1 MKMNGTLKTPL
12 IIFGGVSFVIVMA
25 FSIYNST
32 AQFFKKSEL
41 VQHSISKEWQE
52 SAEMEFPFQL
62 PGIQKTIARYQGKE
76 EQFPIRYGNW
86 RGFMAT
92 FKVPAEKLKSI
103 IQTDIAELGSEG
115 IVDLFLSAMT
125 TFDEKGV
132 ALFSEVS
139 FFIRRPQSSYVAS
152 KQFVQVL
159 HPLAEFTDAQSE
171 VDRGVVL
178 YRFPKI
184 LSQIHSS
191 KLDKTLQYEVSL
203 DGKLLFQFSGLE
215 VITAQDGLAEARI
228 ASLIDG
234 QIVYSQFDMEHRLYG
249 DSVKGNE
256 LRLTWGQHPLAK
268 ILSQAIGSNVPYW
281 YRYISDGYGLLS
293 KVGSAGTIVY

>member
-1 MKMNGTLKTPL
+1 MKMNEAQKTPL
-12 IIFGGVSFVIVMA
+12 IILGGVSFVVFMA
-25 FSIYNST
+25 FFTYKST

-41 VQHSISKEWQE
+41 VQQSISKEWQE
-52 SAEMEFPFQL
+52 SAELEFPFEL
-62 PGIQKTIARYQGKE
+62 PGIPKVFVHYQGKE

-92 FKVPAEKLKSI
+92 FKVPAQKLKKI
-103 IQTDIAELGSEG
+103 IHTDVLQLGSEG
-115 IVDLFLSAMT
+115 ILDLFISAMT
-125 TFDEKGV
+125 TFDEKGI

-159 HPLAEFTDAQSE
+159 HPLVEFTDAQSE

-178 YRFPKI
+178 YRYPKI

-249 DSVKGNE
+249 DSVTGNE

-268 ILSQAIGSNVPYW
+268 ILSEAIGSRVPYW

-293 KVGSAGTIVY
+293 KVGSAGTIAY